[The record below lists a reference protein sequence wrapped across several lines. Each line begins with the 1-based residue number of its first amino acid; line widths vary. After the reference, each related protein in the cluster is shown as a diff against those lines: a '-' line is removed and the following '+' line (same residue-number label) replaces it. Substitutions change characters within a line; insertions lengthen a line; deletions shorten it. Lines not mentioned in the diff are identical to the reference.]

1 LSAELTDLD
10 FTSVALRPR
19 PAAPVAAPRQAPPPV
34 PREATPPAP
43 REATPR
49 PAREEAPRF
58 EPRPE
63 FEFGTLGPGHAG
75 NLICYARS
83 GVASSAAPDAPIV
96 VVDDDESMRRLLEK
110 VLGALGYPVR
120 TAADSHEFMQLMRQP
135 PLPRLILLDVELPK
149 VNGFKILTALRQHP
163 QTRGIPLAMLTAR
176 SESKD
181 LLHALSL
188 GADGYLSKPVSVA
201 ALRTTVERL
210 LRKAA

>member
-1 LSAELTDLD
+1 LSADLTDLD
-10 FTSVALRPR
+10 FTSVALRAR
-19 PAAPVAAPRQAPPPV
+19 PPAPPPV
-34 PREATPPAP
+34 RHVAAPPVVP
-43 REATPR
+43 QV
-49 PAREEAPRF
+49 EAPRTAPQVA
-58 EPRPE
+58 PRPE
-63 FEFGTLGPGHAG
+63 FEIGALRPGHAG

-83 GVASSAAPDAPIV
+83 GVASMAASGAPIV

-120 TAADSHEFMQLMRQP
+120 SAADGQEFMQLMRKP
-135 PLPRLILLDVELPK
+135 PMPRLILLDVELPK

-163 QTRGIPLAMLTAR
+163 QTANLPLVMLTAR

-201 ALRTTVERL
+201 TLRATIERL
-210 LRKAA
+210 AGRPN